1 MAKKKASRVYYRTS
15 PDGVVVEKD
24 GSELAVYRSTDALIE
39 THIKGMLAKDR
50 QDTRKIRW
58 QGIKKHL
65 QGHFLVGNHP
75 GP

>member
-39 THIKGMLAKDR
+39 THIKGMLAIDR
-50 QDTRKIRW
+50 QDTRKIRE
-58 QGIKKHL
+58 GLRSYRPSDAIT
-65 QGHFLVGNHP
+65 GRE
-75 GP
+75 

>member
-50 QDTRKIRW
+50 QDTRKIRA
-58 QGIKKHL
+58 GLRSSRPSDAIT
-65 QGHFLVGNHP
+65 GRE
-75 GP
+75 

>member
-50 QDTRKIRW
+50 QDTRKIRE
-58 QGIKKHL
+58 GRRSYRPSDAIA
-65 QGHFLVGNHP
+65 GRE
-75 GP
+75 